1 MKQIARATMIAIVLT
16 LGIGSA
22 QGPWQRPGGS
32 PWQQQQHPGAV
43 MVMAVVQFLGVTP
56 PELILLSGGEKS
68 LAQIAKDL
76 GKDAVQLEAVLV
88 QARNQG
94 IDQAVQAGRMT
105 AEQAAGL
112 KGSSAAAVKVLVQQ
126 PLKFG
131 LRGQGRPGR

>member
-1 MKQIARATMIAIVLT
+1 
-16 LGIGSA
+16 
-22 QGPWQRPGGS
+22 
-32 PWQQQQHPGAV
+32 

-76 GKDAVQLEAVLV
+76 GKDGAQLEATLL
-88 QARNQG
+88 QARNLG

-112 KGSSAAAVKVLVQQ
+112 KASSAAVVKVLVQQ

-131 LRGQGRPGR
+131 FGGQGKPGR

>member
-1 MKQIARATMIAIVLT
+1 MKQIARATMIATVLT
-16 LGIGSA
+16 LGLGLA
-22 QGPWQRPGGS
+22 QGPGQRPGGP
-32 PWQQQQHPGAV
+32 PWQQGQHPGMA

-76 GKDAVQLEAVLV
+76 GKDGAQLEATLL
-88 QARNQG
+88 QARNLG

-112 KGSSAAAVKVLVQQ
+112 KASSAAVVKVLVQQ

-131 LRGQGRPGR
+131 FGGQGKPGR